1 VYKQSLPKLQPELAK
16 TPRKAQQ
23 FAAVR
28 GSSGESRL
36 TRGREAQM
44 ARKPKTPAKNEML
57 EGRDSL
63 ELGRLIQM
71 IVSDPKMR
79 DQLRDNPA
87 KAVAASKVQLSPE
100 TKAAFIDYA
109 KQAGSLTDGVD
120 AVAGSFFFFFY
131 YKARETARLGAVS
144 RKSKR

>member
-1 VYKQSLPKLQPELAK
+1 
-16 TPRKAQQ
+16 
-23 FAAVR
+23 
-28 GSSGESRL
+28 
-36 TRGREAQM
+36 M
-44 ARKPKTPAKNEML
+44 ARKPETPTNEML

-79 DQLRDNPA
+79 DLLRSNPA
-87 KAVAASKVQLSPE
+87 KAVAASKVQLSPDA
-100 TKAAFIDYA
+100 KAAFIDYA
-109 KQAGSLTDGVD
+109 KQARSLTDGVD

-131 YKARETARLGAVS
+131 YKARETARLGALS

>member
-1 VYKQSLPKLQPELAK
+1 
-16 TPRKAQQ
+16 
-23 FAAVR
+23 
-28 GSSGESRL
+28 
-36 TRGREAQM
+36 M
-44 ARKPKTPAKNEML
+44 ARKPKTPAKNATL

-100 TKAAFIDYA
+100 TKTAFIDYA
-109 KQAGSLTDGVD
+109 KQAGSITDGVD